1 MNLVLQGL
9 QLAATAQ
16 NPTLNTIETFAS
28 VHNISK
34 QKTQLLKIA
43 KNWQQQQH
51 FLSTPDCKLQ
61 STLNKC

>member
-43 KNWQQQQH
+43 KNWQQQH
-51 FLSTPDCKLQ
+51 FLSTPDRKLQ
-61 STLNKC
+61 STLYKC